1 MSQHSIPT
9 RRGRVATVVPH
20 VLFALLALSA
30 LLVLPALGAEP
41 AAPASTAQVARG
53 AYLVKI
59 MACND
64 CHTPWKMGPR
74 GPEPDMSRALSGHPQ
89 DMALPA
95 PPALGQG
102 PWVWA
107 GAGSNTA
114 YAGPWGVSFAANL
127 TPDRETGLGAWT
139 AETFIAALRT
149 GRHEGQGR
157 PILPPM
163 PYPQYRQATDEDLR
177 AVFAYLQSLA
187 PIRNRVPQPVE
198 PAAAPAH

>member
-1 MSQHSIPT
+1 MSQHSILA
-9 RRGRVATVVPH
+9 RRGLAVVVVAATL
-20 VLFALLALSA
+20 VLAA
-30 LLVLPALGAEP
+30 LPALAADPAEP
-41 AAPASTAQVARG
+41 ASAAQVARG

-89 DMALPA
+89 DMAMPA

-127 TPDRETGLGAWT
+127 TPDRETGLGTWT
-139 AETFIAALRT
+139 ESTFITALRT

-177 AVFAYLQSLA
+177 AIFAYLQSL
-187 PIRNRVPQPVE
+187 PPVRNRVPQPVE
-198 PAAAPAH
+198 PAPAH

>member
-1 MSQHSIPT
+1 MSHRKSPSPAH
-9 RRGRVATVVPH
+9 RA
-20 VLFALLALSA
+20 LFLLAA
-30 LLVLPALGAEP
+30 LPLAALPARAAGP
-41 AAPASTAQVARG
+41 AAPAAGPAASPDAQVARG

-59 MACND
+59 MVCND
-64 CHTPWKMGPR
+64 CHTPWKVGPR

-89 DMALPA
+89 DLVMPPA
-95 PPALGQG
+95 PALGGG

-114 YAGPWGVSFAANL
+114 FAGPWGVSFAANL
-127 TPDRETGLGAWT
+127 TPDRETGLGTWT
-139 AETFIAALRT
+139 AETFLAALRS

-177 AVFAYLQSLA
+177 AIFAYLQSLA
-187 PIRNRVPQPVE
+187 PIRNRVPLPVE
-198 PAAAPAH
+198 PAAAAAH

>member
-1 MSQHSIPT
+1 MSQHSILA
-9 RRGRVATVVPH
+9 RRGLAVVVVAATL
-20 VLFALLALSA
+20 VLAA
-30 LLVLPALGAEP
+30 LPALAADP
-41 AAPASTAQVARG
+41 APPASAAQVARG

-74 GPEPDMSRALSGHPQ
+74 GPEPDVTRALSGHPQ
-89 DMALPA
+89 DMAMPA
-95 PPALGQG
+95 PPPLGQG
-102 PWVWA
+102 PWVWV
-107 GAGSNTA
+107 GAGTNTA

-127 TPDRETGLGAWT
+127 TSDRETGLGTWT
-139 AETFIAALRT
+139 ESTFITALRT

-177 AVFAYLQSLA
+177 AVFAYLQSLP

-198 PAAAPAH
+198 PAAAH